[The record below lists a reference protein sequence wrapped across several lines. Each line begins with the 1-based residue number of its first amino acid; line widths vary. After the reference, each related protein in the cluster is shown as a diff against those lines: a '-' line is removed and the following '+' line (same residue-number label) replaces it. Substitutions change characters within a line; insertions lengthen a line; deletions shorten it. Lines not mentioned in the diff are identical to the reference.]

1 MHSQS
6 TVGNVTLLKAA
17 MNTFKIFAVWY
28 FADMEC
34 SVGFMIMIIDHHNPY
49 TANVLT
55 ALSTAFGSVACATVI
70 WLFILKPKLAI
81 DLISYSSMSV
91 NVMCTAVFCDNHCQ
105 ITVAH
110 VTQPMTVNWL

>member
-17 MNTFKIFAVWY
+17 LNTFKIFAVWY

-34 SVGFMIMIIDHHNPY
+34 SVGYMIMIIDHHNPY

-55 ALSTAFGSVACATVI
+55 ALSTAFGSITFPSCARYI
-70 WLFILKPKLAI
+70 PKQQN
-81 DLISYSSMSV
+81 ISKCSPQ
-91 NVMCTAVFCDNHCQ
+91 CQ
-105 ITVAH
+105 
-110 VTQPMTVNWL
+110 

>member
-17 MNTFKIFAVWY
+17 LNTFKIFAVWY

-34 SVGFMIMIIDHHNPY
+34 SVGYMIMIIDHHNPY

-55 ALSTAFGSVACATVI
+55 ALSTAFGSVMFLTVI
-70 WLFILKPKLAI
+70 WLYRVQSKTVINLNL
-81 DLISYSSMSV
+81 YSSMSV
-91 NVMCTAVFCDNHCQ
+91 GVICTA
-105 ITVAH
+105 IG
-110 VTQPMTVNWL
+110 